1 MCKRKRVKNMD
12 LYDIHSHILPGVDD
26 GAKSMEESLEMLRIA
41 KENAIC
47 TIIVTPHN
55 KPGRHNVHTPSMNAY
70 IKQLQEQM
78 NRIGLSIELIG
89 GNELYYRM
97 ELAQELQGGVAR
109 TMADSRYVL
118 VEFGPMDDY
127 DYLRNGVYDLL
138 SEGYFPIIAH
148 VERYQC
154 LLERIDRIS
163 DLSGMGAYI
172 QVNAGS
178 VMGAAGFKIKD
189 CTRKLLKQGLVQF
202 VATDAHDTKKR
213 APELKK
219 CADFIARKYGE
230 EYAVDIF
237 RNNPKHI
244 IRNEI
249 L

>member
-1 MCKRKRVKNMD
+1 MD
-12 LYDIHSHILPGVDD
+12 LIDIHSHILPAVDD
-26 GAKSMEESLEMLRIA
+26 GAKSMEESLGMLRIA

-70 IKQLQEQM
+70 MKQLQEQM

-97 ELAQELQGGVAR
+97 ELAQELHGGVAR

-118 VEFGPMDDY
+118 VEFGPMVDY

-154 LLERIDRIS
+154 LSDHVDRIG

-178 VMGAAGFKIKD
+178 VMGDVGFKIKNF
-189 CTRKLLKQGLVQF
+189 TRKLLKQELVHF

-219 CADFIARKYGE
+219 CADYIARKYGQG
-230 EYAVDIF
+230 YAEDIF
-237 RNNPKHI
+237 QNNPEHI
-244 IRNEI
+244 IRDEI